1 MATQQPISNPIIPFQ
16 GPIFSGLHD
25 GKMMLIQGQIL
36 PNAKRFAINLLCGD
50 GNIAFHFNPRFDE
63 STPTVVCNTKQSLC
77 WGQEERKHMPFQ
89 RGVYF
94 ELIINVKSHCFQ
106 VSVNGQHFLEYRH
119 RLPLCSVDR
128 LGIEGDVHINSIS
141 FSGQAQVQAVNV
153 TNLGFAPKLNPMF
166 DSGSYQTVS
175 NPAVP
180 FLAFIPGGLNPR
192 KKITILGNV
201 KPNANRFQVNLKI
214 SSQGNIAFHL
224 APRLSEGTLV
234 RNHCISG
241 NWGSEERQMKYMPFA
256 RGQAFQIEI
265 RVQNNCYK
273 IFVNG
278 IHAFDFVHRIPFNQ
292 VDQIEIKEDVTIT
305 YVLGAFPALLN
316 STAGGGGKGKQE
328 HNNGSGGGR
337 IIPASQLDELR
348 SVRGL
353 QSTGKM
359 ATQQPISNP
368 IIPFQGP
375 IFSGLHDGKMM
386 LIQGQILPN
395 AKRFAINLLCGDG
408 NTAFHFNP
416 RFDESTPTVVCNTK
430 QSLCWGQ
437 EERKHMPFQQ
447 GVYFELIINVKS
459 HCFQVSVN
467 GQHFLEYRHRLPL
480 CSIDRLGIEG
490 DVHINNISFSG
501 QAGSYQTVSNPAVPF
516 LAFIQGGLYPGKKI
530 MILGNVKSNADRF
543 QFNLKISSLDNI
555 AFHFAPRL
563 CENAL
568 VRNHRI
574 SGNWGSEERQMKYM
588 PFAPGQAF
596 QIEIHVK
603 DNCYQVF
610 VNGNHV
616 CDFVHRLP
624 FNQVDQI
631 EITEDVIITQ
641 VHY

>member
-1 MATQQPISNPIIPFQ
+1 
-16 GPIFSGLHD
+16 
-25 GKMMLIQGQIL
+25 
-36 PNAKRFAINLLCGD
+36 RFAINLLCGD

-141 FSGQAQVQAVNV
+141 FSGQAKKKKKK
-153 TNLGFAPKLNPMF
+153 PKLFPPEPKQISINQSAPAKLNSLPILEAPALF
-166 DSGSYQTVS
+166 GG
-175 NPAVP
+175 AVP

-305 YVLGAFPALLN
+305 YV
-316 STAGGGGKGKQE
+316 
-328 HNNGSGGGR
+328 
-337 IIPASQLDELR
+337 
-348 SVRGL
+348 
-353 QSTGKM
+353 
-359 ATQQPISNP
+359 
-368 IIPFQGP
+368 
-375 IFSGLHDGKMM
+375 
-386 LIQGQILPN
+386 
-395 AKRFAINLLCGDG
+395 
-408 NTAFHFNP
+408 
-416 RFDESTPTVVCNTK
+416 
-430 QSLCWGQ
+430 
-437 EERKHMPFQQ
+437 
-447 GVYFELIINVKS
+447 
-459 HCFQVSVN
+459 
-467 GQHFLEYRHRLPL
+467 
-480 CSIDRLGIEG
+480 
-490 DVHINNISFSG
+490 
-501 QAGSYQTVSNPAVPF
+501 
-516 LAFIQGGLYPGKKI
+516 
-530 MILGNVKSNADRF
+530 
-543 QFNLKISSLDNI
+543 
-555 AFHFAPRL
+555 
-563 CENAL
+563 
-568 VRNHRI
+568 
-574 SGNWGSEERQMKYM
+574 
-588 PFAPGQAF
+588 
-596 QIEIHVK
+596 
-603 DNCYQVF
+603 
-610 VNGNHV
+610 
-616 CDFVHRLP
+616 
-624 FNQVDQI
+624 
-631 EITEDVIITQ
+631 
-641 VHY
+641 HY